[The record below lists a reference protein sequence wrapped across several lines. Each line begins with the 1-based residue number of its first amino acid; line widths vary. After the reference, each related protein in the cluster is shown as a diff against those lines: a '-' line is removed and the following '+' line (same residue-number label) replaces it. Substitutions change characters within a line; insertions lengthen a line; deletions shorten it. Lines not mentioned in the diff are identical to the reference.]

1 MSVDWMISI
10 DCRLQVPPD
19 RVEIAVLLPC
29 YVHRMSTAEQEL
41 ERQRYPVGRF
51 TLAQQVTAEQRN
63 EAMEVLEAFPGL
75 FRQEVEQRGDASLER
90 PYRPG
95 GWTLRQLTHHVA
107 DSHSQMSGRLRMALT
122 EDWPTIKPYDEAA
135 WANLAD
141 ASTAPVDSSLVILD
155 GVHARIVTLLRS
167 LKGADW
173 ARGFNHPENGPERLD
188 QVLLRY
194 EWHSRHHLEH
204 ARAVPR

>member
-1 MSVDWMISI
+1 MSA
-10 DCRLQVPPD
+10 L
-19 RVEIAVLLPC
+19 
-29 YVHRMSTAEQEL
+29 AEEV

-51 TLAQQVTAEQRN
+51 QLTQQVTAEQRRQ
-63 EAMEVLEAFPGL
+63 AIDFLEAFPRL
-75 FRQEVEQRGDASLER
+75 FRQEVEMRGDAGLER
-90 PYRPG
+90 PYRPD
-95 GWTLRQLTHHVA
+95 GWTLRQLAHHVA

-122 EDWPTIKPYDEAA
+122 EDWPMIKAYDQEA

-141 ASTAPVDSSLVILD
+141 ARSAPVAVSLAIIE
-155 GVHARIVTLLRS
+155 GVHARMVILLRS
-167 LKGADW
+167 LKDTDW
-173 ARGFNHPENGPERLD
+173 ARGFNHPENGPERID

>member
-1 MSVDWMISI
+1 MSAQVD
-10 DCRLQVPPD
+10 
-19 RVEIAVLLPC
+19 VL
-29 YVHRMSTAEQEL
+29 EQ
-41 ERQRYPVGRF
+41 QRYPVGRF
-51 TLAQQVTAEQRN
+51 KLSPQVMAEQRKQ
-63 EAMEVLEAFPGL
+63 AIDFLEEFPRL
-75 FRQEVEQRGDASLER
+75 FRQEVELRGDAGLER
-90 PYRPG
+90 PYRPN
-95 GWTLRQLTHHVA
+95 GWTLRQLAHHVA

-135 WANLAD
+135 WARLTD
-141 ASTAPVDSSLVILD
+141 ASTMQVGPSLDIIE

-167 LKGADW
+167 LKEADW

-204 ARAVPR
+204 ARGVPR

>member
-1 MSVDWMISI
+1 MSPQVD
-10 DCRLQVPPD
+10 V
-19 RVEIAVLLPC
+19 
-29 YVHRMSTAEQEL
+29 L
-41 ERQRYPVGRF
+41 ERQQYPVGRF
-51 TLAQQVTAEQRN
+51 ELSPQVTAQQRKQAIDFLA
-63 EAMEVLEAFPGL
+63 EFPQL
-75 FRQEVEQRGDASLER
+75 FRQEVERRGDAGLGR

-122 EDWPTIKPYDEAA
+122 EDWPTIKPYDQEA

-141 ASTAPVDSSLVILD
+141 ASNTPVGPSLDIVE
-155 GVHARIVTLLRS
+155 GVHARLVILLRS
-167 LKGADW
+167 LRDTDW

-204 ARAVPR
+204 ARAVPLS

>member
-1 MSVDWMISI
+1 MS
-10 DCRLQVPPD
+10 P
-19 RVEIAVLLPC
+19 
-29 YVHRMSTAEQEL
+29 TAEQEL
-41 ERQRYPVGRF
+41 EQQRYPVGRF
-51 TLAQQVTAEQRN
+51 KLSEQVTPEQRSR
-63 EAMEVLEAFPGL
+63 AIDFLDAFPAL
-75 FRQEVEQRGDASLER
+75 LRREVEQRGGDGLKR

-95 GWTLRQLTHHVA
+95 GWTLSQLVHHLA

-141 ASTAPVDSSLVILD
+141 ASSTENPLVAQSLDVID
-155 GVHARIVTLLRS
+155 GVHARLTTLLRS
-167 LKGADW
+167 LKDDDW
-173 ARGFNHPENGPERLD
+173 ARGFNHPENGPERVD

-194 EWHSRHHLEH
+194 EWHARHHLEH

>member
-1 MSVDWMISI
+1 MSAQVD
-10 DCRLQVPPD
+10 
-19 RVEIAVLLPC
+19 VL
-29 YVHRMSTAEQEL
+29 EQ
-41 ERQRYPVGRF
+41 QQYPVGRF
-51 TLAQQVTAEQRN
+51 KLSPQVTAEQRKQ
-63 EAMEVLEAFPGL
+63 AIDFLEEFPRL
-75 FRQEVEQRGDASLER
+75 FRQEVEQRGDAGLER

-135 WANLAD
+135 WARLTD
-141 ASTAPVDSSLVILD
+141 ASTMQVGPSLDIIE

-167 LKGADW
+167 LKEADW

-204 ARAVPR
+204 ARGVPR

>member
-1 MSVDWMISI
+1 MSV
-10 DCRLQVPPD
+10 QVD
-19 RVEIAVLLPC
+19 VL
-29 YVHRMSTAEQEL
+29 EQ
-41 ERQRYPVGRF
+41 QQYPVGRF
-51 TLAQQVTAEQRN
+51 KLSPQVTAEQRKQ
-63 EAMEVLEAFPGL
+63 AIDFLEEFPRL
-75 FRQEVEQRGDASLER
+75 FRQEVERRGDAGLER

-95 GWTLRQLTHHVA
+95 GWTLRQLAHHVA

-135 WANLAD
+135 WARLTD
-141 ASTAPVDSSLVILD
+141 ASTTQVGPSLDIIE
-155 GVHARIVTLLRS
+155 GVHARIVILLRS
-167 LKGADW
+167 LKEADW

-204 ARAVPR
+204 ARGVPR